1 MASKQKTPQQTK
13 PAAPAPSNGK
23 VVVPAKTQNQ
33 KGQVQQAQAS
43 APVANQNK
51 KAPQVQAQVA
61 PVQPAQNH
69 QVVHQNQVKDERT
82 KLTAKAN
89 LSLNV
94 MSFRSWLRKYYEQNG
109 MTLPKFRGVH
119 VALTAVSEVLCR
131 AILEATMKHLGKDA
145 SGLYS
150 ITRPSIRYA
159 VLLDSDLKLMFESAL
174 ESYDKTMAF
183 TDHFCIPQKEM
194 MKFIETEMGKNIQ
207 LDAVAYNLLAYLL
220 AKAVIDFARASHIL
234 MTYAGKASLDFNVVR
249 HVIKLKC
256 SGSLENTLT
265 RHVEDTEK
273 LFVPDE
279 EEQQVEAVND
289 QEGVQESAEQVPNK
303 KKGGKAP
310 QVPEEI
316 EAEADEEVVV
326 DAEDVGEEQEAQAEP
341 EPEPVVEAPK
351 QEKKKPVV
359 KRSGK

>member
-13 PAAPAPSNGK
+13 PAAPAQSNGK

-33 KGQVQQAQAS
+33 KVQVQQAPLQ
-43 APVANQNK
+43 VANQNK
-51 KAPQVQAQVA
+51 KAQVQTQVA
-61 PVQPAQNH
+61 PVQPAQNQ

-131 AILEATMKHLGKDA
+131 GILEATIKHLGKDA

-273 LFVPDE
+273 LFVPEE

-289 QEGVQESAEQVPNK
+289 QEGAQEASEQVPK
-303 KKGGKAP
+303 QKKGGKVQ

-326 DAEDVGEEQEAQAEP
+326 DVEGDEEQEAQAEP
-341 EPEPVVEAPK
+341 EPEPEPVVEQPK

-359 KRSGK
+359 KKSGK